1 MAQLIG
7 IRKNTIRHPIGGHL
21 FDARTFREVADTRSL
36 INWRGRP
43 GKTAPRHYDPEN
55 ELRRSKRD
63 AE

>member
-1 MAQLIG
+1 MTLKIG
-7 IRKNTIRHPIGGHL
+7 ILKNTIRHPVLGHL

-43 GKTAPRHYDPEN
+43 GKMAARHFDPEN